1 MLEGESIFISSLPDG
16 SRIDIKGD
24 SARGKE
30 WGREQHRWGGELG
43 KSDQGVESRA
53 KRMSKGLRDHR
64 KKANFEDG
72 KGETVQGIRSTES

>member
-1 MLEGESIFISSLPDG
+1 MLEGESIFISSLADG

-30 WGREQHRWGGELG
+30 WGREEHRRGGLG

-72 KGETVQGIRSTES
+72 KGETVQGIRRTES

>member
-1 MLEGESIFISSLPDG
+1 MILQGERNGAESSTDG
-16 SRIDIKGD
+16 
-24 SARGKE
+24 
-30 WGREQHRWGGELG
+30 GGELG

>member
-1 MLEGESIFISSLPDG
+1 MILQGERNGAEKSKEEEGG
-16 SRIDIKGD
+16 
-24 SARGKE
+24 
-30 WGREQHRWGGELG
+30 LG

-72 KGETVQGIRSTES
+72 KGETVQRIKSVEP

>member
-1 MLEGESIFISSLPDG
+1 MGPRAAQMG
-16 SRIDIKGD
+16 
-24 SARGKE
+24 
-30 WGREQHRWGGELG
+30 GGELG